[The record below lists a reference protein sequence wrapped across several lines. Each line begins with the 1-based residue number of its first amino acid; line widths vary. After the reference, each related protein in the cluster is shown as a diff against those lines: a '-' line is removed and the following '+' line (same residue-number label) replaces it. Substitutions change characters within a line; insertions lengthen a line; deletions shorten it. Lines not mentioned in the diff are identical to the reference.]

1 MSVENETSSSETQA
15 DPPATTTEQKQ
26 QPTAEATT
34 EEGDESLLGKSEK
47 EAEAETE
54 AATPELLTAEDLAF
68 EEGFEVNEELLDEFL
83 TTINDQ
89 ELSPKDRA
97 QRLIDLQQKAT
108 KMASEASSQT
118 WADTQKS
125 WRDEVKADAEV
136 GGDKLQPALDRVGRL
151 VTEYGSDE
159 LLNVFALTGAGNN
172 VHVIKFLN
180 KVAAKLT
187 EGGPVSGGPA
197 TAPADA
203 ASKLFPSMKG

>member
-1 MSVENETSSSETQA
+1 MSEEKETSSSETPA
-15 DPPATTTEQKQ
+15 DPPATTTEQEQ

-34 EEGDESLLGKSEK
+34 EEGDTSLLGEPKK
-47 EAEAETE
+47 EAEAE
-54 AATPELLTAEDLAF
+54 ATAPEPLTVEDLSF
-68 EEGFEVNEELLDEFL
+68 EEGFEVNEELRDEFL
-83 TTINDQ
+83 TAINDQ

-97 QRLIDLQQKAT
+97 QRLVDLQQKAT
-108 KMASEASSQT
+108 KMASEASSQA

-125 WRDEVKADAEV
+125 WRDEVKADTEI

-180 KVAAKLT
+180 KMAAQLT